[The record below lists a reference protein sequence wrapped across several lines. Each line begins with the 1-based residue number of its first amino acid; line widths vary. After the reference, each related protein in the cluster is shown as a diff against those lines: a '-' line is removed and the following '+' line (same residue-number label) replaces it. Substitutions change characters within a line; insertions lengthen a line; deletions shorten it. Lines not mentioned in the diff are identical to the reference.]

1 MHIVEGSVDV
11 SQWLSMRNELVH
23 LQLAVHIVGHEIWE
37 LCPSLDTSERA
48 TLPYTACDELESWRN
63 ISVTNHMLIKGFT
76 HVSLRSLVQQQ
87 QRQ

>member
-48 TLPYTACDELESWRN
+48 TLPYTACDKLESWRN
-63 ISVTNHMLIKGFT
+63 ISVTNRMLIKGFT